1 MATKTYLQA
10 ISDGLRQEMQRD
22 ERVFLIG
29 EDIGVF
35 GGAFKVTQGF
45 QEEFGEWRVIDS
57 PLSETA
63 IVAGCTGAAIV
74 GMRPVAEMQFADFV
88 SCAWDHLTTV
98 SAKQHYRAGTPIP
111 MVVRLPCGGGFS
123 GGPFHSQM
131 YDGYFA
137 HCPGLKVV
145 LPATPEDAKGM
156 IVEAIR
162 DPNPVL
168 FFEHKNLYR
177 RVKGEV
183 PDELYTVPFGKARI
197 AREGADVTIVAWSAM
212 VHTALDAAEQ
222 LAAKGIDVEV
232 LDMRTIVPLD
242 FDAIAQSVTKTGKV
256 VVLYEDTKTGGFG
269 AEIGSRIA
277 EELFESLDGPV
288 VRVASADT
296 PIPFSPVLEKV
307 VLPQVE
313 DVVEAVEKLSAY

>member
-1 MATKTYLQA
+1 
-10 ISDGLRQEMQRD
+10 
-22 ERVFLIG
+22 
-29 EDIGVF
+29 
-35 GGAFKVTQGF
+35 
-45 QEEFGEWRVIDS
+45 
-57 PLSETA
+57 
-63 IVAGCTGAAIV
+63 
-74 GMRPVAEMQFADFV
+74 MRPVAEMQFADFV
-88 SCAWDHLTTV
+88 SCAWDHITTV
-98 SAKQHYRAGTPIP
+98 AAKQHYRDGTPVP

-156 IVEAIR
+156 IIEAIR

-177 RVKGEV
+177 RIKGEV
-183 PDELYTVPFGKARI
+183 PEGSYTTPFGKARV

-212 VHTALDAAEQ
+212 VHTALDAAKVLEGQ
-222 LAAKGIDVEV
+222 GIDVEV
-232 LDMRTIVPLD
+232 LDLRTIVPLD
-242 FDAIAQSVTKTGKV
+242 FDAIAESVTKTGKV
-256 VVLYEDTKTGGFG
+256 IVLYEDTKTAGFG

-277 EELFESLDGPV
+277 EELFEVLDGPV
-288 VRVASADT
+288 RRVASADC

-307 VLPQVE
+307 VLPQVD
-313 DVVEAVEKLSAY
+313 DVVAAVTELSAY

>member
-1 MATKTYLQA
+1 MATMTYIQA
-10 ISDGLRQEMQRD
+10 ITEALRDEMKRD
-22 ERVFLIG
+22 ERVFIIG
-29 EDIGVF
+29 EDVGVF
-35 GGAFKVTQGF
+35 GGAFKVTDGLQK
-45 QEEFGEWRVIDS
+45 EFGEWRVIDS

-63 IVAGCTGAAIV
+63 IVGACTGAAIG

-98 SAKQHYRAGTPIP
+98 SAKQFYRMGTPIP
-111 MVVRLPCGGGFS
+111 MVVRLPCGGGVS

-145 LPATPEDAKGM
+145 LPATPEDAKGLL
-156 IVEAIR
+156 IEAIR

-183 PDELYTVPFGKARI
+183 PEGNYSTPFGKARI
-197 AREGADVTIVAWSAM
+197 AREGDDVTIVAWSAM
-212 VHTALDAAEQ
+212 VHTALEAAEK
-222 LAAKGIDVEV
+222 LEAEGINVEV
-232 LDMRTIVPLD
+232 LDMRTIAPLD
-242 FDAIAQSVTKTGKV
+242 FDAIAASVQKTSKAL
-256 VVLYEDTKTGGFG
+256 VLYEDTKTGGFG
-269 AEIGSRIA
+269 GEISARIS
-277 EELFESLDGPV
+277 EELFESLDAPV
-288 VRVASADT
+288 KRVATLDS
-296 PIPFSPVLEKV
+296 PIPFAPNLEKE

-313 DVVEAVEKLSAY
+313 DVITAVRELSAY

>member
-1 MATKTYLQA
+1 
-10 ISDGLRQEMQRD
+10 
-22 ERVFLIG
+22 
-29 EDIGVF
+29 
-35 GGAFKVTQGF
+35 VTQGF
-45 QEEFGEWRVIDS
+45 QEQFGEWRVIDS

-63 IVAGCTGAAIV
+63 IVAACTGAAVV

-156 IVEAIR
+156 IVQAIR

-183 PDELYTVPFGKARI
+183 PEQLYATPFGKARV
-197 AREGADVTIVAWSAM
+197 ARKGADVTIVAWSAM
-212 VHTALDAAEQ
+212 VHTALEAAEQ
-222 LAAKGIDVEV
+222 LAKEGIDVEV

-242 FDAIAQSVTKTGKV
+242 FDAIAASVTKTSKAI
-256 VVLYEDTKTGGFG
+256 VLYEDTRTGGFG
-269 AEIGSRIA
+269 AEIASRIA
-277 EELFESLDGPV
+277 EECFEDLDAPV
-288 VRVASADT
+288 KRIASADC
-296 PIPFSPVLEKV
+296 PIPFSPVLERE
-307 VLPQVE
+307 VLPQVR
-313 DVVEAVEKLSAY
+313 DVVGTVQELAAY

>member
-1 MATKTYLQA
+1 MAVMTYLQA
-10 ISDGLRQEMQRD
+10 ISEGLRDEMRRD
-22 ERVFLIG
+22 ERVFILG
-29 EDIGVF
+29 EDVGQY
-35 GGAFKVTQGF
+35 GGAFKVTAGF
-45 QEEFGEWRVIDS
+45 QEEFGEWRVMDT

-63 IVAGCTGAAIV
+63 IVGAATGAALG

-98 SAKQHYRAGTPIP
+98 SAKQYYRMGTPIP
-111 MVVRLPCGGGFS
+111 MTVRLPCGGGFS

-137 HCPGLKVV
+137 HVPGLKVV
-145 LPATPEDAKGM
+145 LPATPEDAKGLM
-156 IVEAIR
+156 IEAIR

-177 RVKGEV
+177 RIKGEV
-183 PDELYTVPFGKARI
+183 PEGNYSTPFGKARI

-212 VHTALDAAEQ
+212 VHTATDAAEE
-222 LAAKGIDVEV
+222 LAKEGIDVEV
-232 LDMRTIVPLD
+232 LDMRTISPLD
-242 FDAIAQSVTKTGKV
+242 FDAIATSVTKTSKCI
-256 VVLYEDTKTGGFG
+256 VLYEDTRTGGFG
-269 AEIGSRIA
+269 AEISARIM
-277 EELFESLDGPV
+277 EELFETLDGPV
-288 VRVASADT
+288 RRVATLDS

-313 DVVEAVEKLSAY
+313 DVITAVRELSAY

>member
-1 MATKTYLQA
+1 MAHMTYLQA
-10 ISDGLRQEMQRD
+10 ISDGLREEMRRD
-22 ERVFLIG
+22 ERVYLLG

-35 GGAFKVTQGF
+35 GGAFKVTDGF
-45 QEEFGEWRVIDS
+45 QKEFGEWRVLDT

-63 IVAGCTGAAIV
+63 IVGAATGSAIG

-98 SAKQHYRAGTPIP
+98 SAKQYYRMGTPIP
-111 MVVRLPCGGGFS
+111 MTVRLPCGGGVS

-137 HCPGLKVV
+137 GCPGLKLA

-156 IVEAIR
+156 IIEAIR

-183 PDELYTVPFGKARI
+183 PEGVYTTPFGKARI

-212 VHTALDAAEQ
+212 VHTATAAADK
-222 LAAKGIDVEV
+222 LATEGIDVEV
-232 LDMRTIVPLD
+232 LDMRTIAPLD
-242 FDAIAQSVTKTGKV
+242 FEAIVESVQKTSKAI
-256 VVLYEDTKTGGFG
+256 VLYEDTKTGGFG
-269 AEIGSRIA
+269 GEIAARIG
-277 EELFESLDGPV
+277 EELFESLDAPV
-288 VRVASADT
+288 RRVASADC
-296 PIPFSPVLEKV
+296 PIPFAPVLEKAV
-307 VLPQVE
+307 IPQVE
-313 DVVEAVEKLSAY
+313 DVVEAVQKLSAY

>member
-1 MATKTYLQA
+1 MAQMTYLQA
-10 ISDGLRQEMQRD
+10 ISDGLREEMKRD

-35 GGAFKVTQGF
+35 GGAFKVTDGF
-45 QEEFGEWRVIDS
+45 QKEFGEWRVIDS

-63 IVAGCTGAAIV
+63 IVGACTGAALG

-98 SAKQHYRAGTPIP
+98 SAKQYYRMGTPIP
-111 MVVRLPCGGGFS
+111 MTVRLPCGGGFS

-137 HCPGLKVV
+137 HVPGLKVV

-156 IVEAIR
+156 MIEAIR

-168 FFEHKNLYR
+168 FFEHKHLYR
-177 RVKGEV
+177 RIKGEV
-183 PDELYTVPFGKARI
+183 PEGNYTVPFGKART

-212 VHTALDAAEQ
+212 VHVAMEAAEQ
-222 LAAKGIDVEV
+222 LAGEGIDAEV
-232 LDMRTIVPLD
+232 LDLRTIAPLD
-242 FDAIAQSVTKTGKV
+242 FEAIATSVTKTSKAL
-256 VVLYEDTKTGGFG
+256 VLYEDTRTGGFG
-269 AEIGSRIA
+269 GEISARIA
-277 EELFESLDGPV
+277 EELFETLDAPV
-288 VRVASADT
+288 RRVATADC
-296 PIPFSPVLEKV
+296 PIPFSPVLEKE
-307 VLPQVE
+307 VLPQTD
-313 DVVEAVEKLSAY
+313 DVVTAVRELAAY